1 MFRILQHA
9 VIFFFLV
16 HTVHAQ
22 IPYEIVVSD
31 NYKQNLVSSDRNI
44 KGLTLAL
51 QDPSPN
57 VRIAALKR
65 LEEIP
70 WEGNFPDH
78 SLSIIASQITSSQN
92 DLTIAAIDALGSRKT
107 LGEPYL
113 GQIAALLTDED
124 RDVRSAAVKALGR
137 QETLG
142 EPYLGQIAALL
153 TDEDSYVR
161 CSAIDALGSQKNL
174 SESYLQQI
182 VPFLKYESRY
192 IRQSAIDALT
202 NQEFLLDNILQ
213 QVVAILKS
221 ENSDVRHS
229 AVKFLGNQET
239 LGEPYL
245 DQIAAL
251 LTDGDSYVRCSAIY
265 ALGSQK
271 PLSEPYLG
279 QIATLLK
286 NKDSGVRRAA
296 VKALGRQ
303 KILNEPY
310 LSQITI
316 LLQNSDR
323 HVRRYVIDALG
334 SLETLS
340 EPYLGQIAA
349 LLTDGDSNVR
359 SAAVKALGSQK
370 PLSEPYLGQIAALLK
385 DEDSDVRSTTVKAL
399 GSQKPLSEPYLGQI
413 AALLKDGDSYVR
425 RSTIYALAG
434 QKPLSEPYLGQIAT
448 LLKDEDSEYV
458 RRAAVSFLCNQ
469 EFSNDAYIQQFVS
482 LLKDEDRFI
491 RHRIFD
497 FFYHLPVQFWYD
509 GFPYI
514 ADYAL
519 LTNDN
524 TFKEPAF
531 QFRVPLYEVSGGND
545 SLIFLL
551 KWFCR
556 PSKYPSDISIEEARK
571 TLDLTIGLKPY
582 FEDNPLFFDE
592 VGKVLPELVRITES
606 GWSAKDITRLQAGL
620 TLIREINPIKADYIH
635 GLIRS
640 LQSRR
645 WLIHFCWVAGI
656 HILLW
661 TLLIFL
667 YPYSLFIQTVFFWN
681 PKVRTWGGLGY
692 VGFLIAWLPF
702 LRKRMFLPFKE
713 NLISEAF
720 PNTWQKE
727 EYFSNTQ
734 VYSIKDK
741 RMLSVSEALL
751 PLRGRVILQ
760 GESGLGK
767 TMFLRNLVVLSPR
780 LVAYLPANKC
790 IRGIIP
796 AIQQKIQITTT
807 DPLFLTQLIHAGSI
821 DILVDGLNEVSAS
834 TCAQLTAEI
843 ERDFKGN
850 LLLTTQPMEWAPPA
864 LAKIYQLKPLTKK
877 QIQTFLLSRYPYL
890 DQLDLLPE
898 SAYQKNCEAYL
909 EKTFDSKLDKTSLRT
924 NLLILSNPMELVLVA
939 QLIARGENPSILD
952 LQEQQYELMAEYY
965 KYTNLGNNFPLAKFS
980 KEVYQMR
987 INDQP
992 EIPAEAFQK
1001 EILALQHWKMAVSRQ
1016 TFNESKEKPVKQWYF
1031 RHDKIMDFFLV
1042 QEFLANQAL
1051 CEKHLDDP
1059 RFRGVYFLLASKLD
1073 YEDAMKL
1080 REQIIQHAVDT
1091 KDHTLSDNFI
1101 QLIRGRRKPRK
1112 KIMERFREDILNT
1125 IAYGQSDKAI
1135 QLLRSYSNGEHEQ
1148 SAVILENRETV
1159 LRRKIMEN
1167 TISSEAAQL
1176 ERNQINRAIIDLA
1189 QMID

>member
-1 MFRILQHA
+1 
-9 VIFFFLV
+9 
-16 HTVHAQ
+16 
-22 IPYEIVVSD
+22 
-31 NYKQNLVSSDRNI
+31 
-44 KGLTLAL
+44 
-51 QDPSPN
+51 
-57 VRIAALKR
+57 
-65 LEEIP
+65 
-70 WEGNFPDH
+70 
-78 SLSIIASQITSSQN
+78 
-92 DLTIAAIDALGSRKT
+92 
-107 LGEPYL
+107 
-113 GQIAALLTDED
+113 
-124 RDVRSAAVKALGR
+124 
-137 QETLG
+137 
-142 EPYLGQIAALL
+142 
-153 TDEDSYVR
+153 
-161 CSAIDALGSQKNL
+161 
-174 SESYLQQI
+174 
-182 VPFLKYESRY
+182 
-192 IRQSAIDALT
+192 
-202 NQEFLLDNILQ
+202 
-213 QVVAILKS
+213 
-221 ENSDVRHS
+221 
-229 AVKFLGNQET
+229 
-239 LGEPYL
+239 
-245 DQIAAL
+245 
-251 LTDGDSYVRCSAIY
+251 
-265 ALGSQK
+265 
-271 PLSEPYLG
+271 
-279 QIATLLK
+279 
-286 NKDSGVRRAA
+286 
-296 VKALGRQ
+296 
-303 KILNEPY
+303 
-310 LSQITI
+310 
-316 LLQNSDR
+316 
-323 HVRRYVIDALG
+323 
-334 SLETLS
+334 
-340 EPYLGQIAA
+340 
-349 LLTDGDSNVR
+349 
-359 SAAVKALGSQK
+359 
-370 PLSEPYLGQIAALLK
+370 
-385 DEDSDVRSTTVKAL
+385 
-399 GSQKPLSEPYLGQI
+399 
-413 AALLKDGDSYVR
+413 
-425 RSTIYALAG
+425 
-434 QKPLSEPYLGQIAT
+434 
-448 LLKDEDSEYV
+448 
-458 RRAAVSFLCNQ
+458 
-469 EFSNDAYIQQFVS
+469 
-482 LLKDEDRFI
+482 
-491 RHRIFD
+491 
-497 FFYHLPVQFWYD
+497 
-509 GFPYI
+509 
-514 ADYAL
+514 
-519 LTNDN
+519 
-524 TFKEPAF
+524 
-531 QFRVPLYEVSGGND
+531 
-545 SLIFLL
+545 
-551 KWFCR
+551 
-556 PSKYPSDISIEEARK
+556 
-571 TLDLTIGLKPY
+571 
-582 FEDNPLFFDE
+582 
-592 VGKVLPELVRITES
+592 
-606 GWSAKDITRLQAGL
+606 
-620 TLIREINPIKADYIH
+620 
-635 GLIRS
+635 
-640 LQSRR
+640 
-645 WLIHFCWVAGI
+645 
-656 HILLW
+656 
-661 TLLIFL
+661 
-667 YPYSLFIQTVFFWN
+667 
-681 PKVRTWGGLGY
+681 
-692 VGFLIAWLPF
+692 
-702 LRKRMFLPFKE
+702 
-713 NLISEAF
+713 
-720 PNTWQKE
+720 
-727 EYFSNTQ
+727 
-734 VYSIKDK
+734 
-741 RMLSVSEALL
+741 MLSVSEALL